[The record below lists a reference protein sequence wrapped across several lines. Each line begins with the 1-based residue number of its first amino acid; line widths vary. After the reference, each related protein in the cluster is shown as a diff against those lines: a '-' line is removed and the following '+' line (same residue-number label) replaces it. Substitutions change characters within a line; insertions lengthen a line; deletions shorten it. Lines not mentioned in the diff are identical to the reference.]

1 MMRMLRADD
10 LVGKTIVEA
19 DCDSTN
25 AVTLV
30 FEDETELVI
39 WCEQAI
45 HTAAG
50 SIPGLFVEDTD

>member
-1 MMRMLRADD
+1 MRKLTADD

-19 DCDSTN
+19 DCDNVN

-30 FEDETELVI
+30 FDDETELVI

-45 HTAAG
+45 HTPAG
-50 SIPGLFVEDTD
+50 FIPGLFVEEDE